1 MNSEQSLAAVEAT
14 DASSQTQTSQDM
26 SATQGRVYS
35 QQEFD
40 DAMAK
45 MKAAV
50 SKKVQKQYE
59 DLGDVEELRNIKSEF
74 ERKRQEEQV
83 KRGEFEKILQDLAS
97 KKDQEIARKDSVIR
111 EYKVDTPLLNVAAQM
126 RSVNPQQV
134 KSLLKNNVRLGG
146 DGEVEVVDDNG
157 QVRYG
162 DAGTPLGVQ
171 DLVREFLEANPHFVQ
186 PTPSTTNSKSSIAGS
201 TNGKLDLSKLDMNNP
216 DHRKVYAEYRK
227 TSGLA
232 R

>member
-1 MNSEQSLAAVEAT
+1 MDQQSLAAGEVTDTSAEQASQAQEAT
-14 DASSQTQTSQDM
+14 IL
-26 SATQGRVYS
+26 GRVYT

-50 SKKVQKQYE
+50 AKKVSKQYE
-59 DLGDVEELRNIKSEF
+59 DLGDIEELRQLRTEM
-74 ERKRQEEQV
+74 ERKRTEEQV

-97 KKDQEIARKDSVIR
+97 KKDQEIARRDQVIK
-111 EYKVDTPLLNVAAQM
+111 EYKVDTPLLNAAAQM

-134 KSLLKNNVRLGG
+134 KSLLKNSVRLNT

-162 DAGTPLGVQ
+162 DSGTPLGVQ

-186 PTPSTTNSKSSIAGS
+186 PTPSTTNSKSSITGGK
-201 TNGKLDLSKLDMNNP
+201 TQKLDISKLDMKNP
-216 DHRKVYAEYRK
+216 EHRKVYAEYRK
-227 TSGLA
+227 TAGLA
-232 R
+232 

>member
-1 MNSEQSLAAVEAT
+1 MDQNTLAADAAT
-14 DASSQTQTSQDM
+14 DSAAQQTSQADT
-26 SATQGRVYS
+26 ATPQGRVYS

-50 SKKVQKQYE
+50 VKKVTKQYE
-59 DLGDVEELRNIKSEF
+59 ELGDPEELRTIKTEY

-83 KRGEFEKILQDLAS
+83 KRGEFEKILQDLAA
-97 KKDQEIARKDSVIR
+97 KKDQEIAKRDSVIR
-111 EYKVDTPLLNVAAQM
+111 EYKVDTPLLSAAAQM
-126 RSVNPQQV
+126 RSVNPEQV
-134 KSLLKNNVRLGG
+134 KALLKNKVRLST

-171 DLVREFLEANPHFVQ
+171 DLVREFLEANPHFVA
-186 PTPSTTNSKSSIAGS
+186 PTPATSNSKSNISGGK
-201 TNGKLDLSKLDMNNP
+201 NEKLDVSKLDMKNP
-216 DHRKVYAEYRK
+216 EHRKVYAEYRK
-227 TSGLA
+227 AHGIA
-232 R
+232 

>member
-1 MNSEQSLAAVEAT
+1 MNSQDQSLAAPGAT
-14 DASSQTQTSQDM
+14 DAPAQENSQAE
-26 SATQGRVYS
+26 ATQGRVYS

-50 SKKVQKQYE
+50 AKKVSKQYE
-59 DLGDVEELRNIKSEF
+59 ELGDIEELRNIKTEF

-83 KRGEFEKILQDLAS
+83 KRGEFEKILQDLAA
-97 KKDQEIARKDSVIR
+97 KKDTEIAKRDTVIR
-111 EYKVDTPLLNVAAQM
+111 EYKVDSPLLTAAATM

-134 KSLLKNNVRLGG
+134 KSLLKNNVRLSS

-162 DAGTPLGVQ
+162 DSGQPLGVQ

-186 PTPSTTNSKSSIAGS
+186 PTPATTNGKSSITGS
-201 TNGKLDLSKLDMNNP
+201 TPSKLDLSKLDMKNP
-216 DHRKVYAEYRK
+216 EHRKIYAEYRK
-227 TSGLA
+227 SAGIA

>member
-1 MNSEQSLAAVEAT
+1 MNSEQSLEATGAT
-14 DASSQTQTSQDM
+14 DAPAQQPSQDTP
-26 SATQGRVYS
+26 ATTGRVYS

-50 SKKVQKQYE
+50 TKKVSKQYE
-59 DLGDVEELRNIKSEF
+59 ELGDVDELRTIKSEF

-97 KKDQEIARKDSVIR
+97 KKDQEIARRDSVIR
-111 EYKVDTPLLNVAAQM
+111 EYKVDSPLLAAAAQL

-134 KSLLKNNVRLGG
+134 KHLLKNNVRLAQ

-162 DAGTPLGVQ
+162 DSGQALGVQ

-201 TNGKLDLSKLDMNNP
+201 KTGKLDLSTLDMKNP

-227 TSGLA
+227 TAGLA

>member
-1 MNSEQSLAAVEAT
+1 MNSADQSLAATGDTDSPAQEPSQAEANT
-14 DASSQTQTSQDM
+14 RS
-26 SATQGRVYS
+26 RVYT

-50 SKKVQKQYE
+50 SKRVSKQYE
-59 DLGDVEELRNIKSEF
+59 ELGDIEQLRTIKSEF
-74 ERKRQEEQV
+74 ERKQQEEQV
-83 KRGEFEKILQDLAS
+83 KRGEFEKILQDLAA
-97 KKDQEIARKDSVIR
+97 KKDAEIARRDSVIR
-111 EYKVDTPLLNVAAQM
+111 EYKVDSPLLTAAAQL

-134 KSLLKNNVRLGG
+134 KSLLKNYVRLTG

-157 QVRYG
+157 QTRYG

-186 PTPSTTNSKSSIAGS
+186 PTPATSNGKSSIAGS
-201 TNGKLDLSKLDMNNP
+201 PQTRLDVSRLDMRNP
-216 DHRKVYAEYRK
+216 EHRKIYAEYRK
-227 TSGLA
+227 SAGIA
-232 R
+232 

>member
-1 MNSEQSLAAVEAT
+1 MDQNTLAANEGTDSSAT
-14 DASSQTQTSQDM
+14 ETSQAEQ
-26 SATQGRVYS
+26 ATQGRVYT

-50 SKKVQKQYE
+50 AKKVAKQYE
-59 DLGDVEELRNIKSEF
+59 ELGDPEELRTIKSEY

-97 KKDQEIARKDSVIR
+97 KKDQEIAKRDSVIR
-111 EYKVDTPLLNVAAQM
+111 EYKVDTPLLSAAAQM
-126 RSVNPQQV
+126 RSVNPEQV
-134 KSLLKNNVRLGG
+134 KALLKNKVRLST

-162 DAGTPLGVQ
+162 DAVTPMGVK
-171 DLVREFLEANPHFVQ
+171 DLVREFLEAKPHFVQ
-186 PTPSTTNSKSSIAGS
+186 PTPSTTNSKSSISG
-201 TNGKLDLSKLDMNNP
+201 GKQEKLDVSKLDMRNP
-216 DHRKVYAEYRK
+216 EHRKIYAQYRK
-227 TSGLA
+227 SAGLA
-232 R
+232 

>member
-1 MNSEQSLAAVEAT
+1 MDSNQTLAADGAT
-14 DASSQTQTSQDM
+14 DASAQETSQDM
-26 SATQGRVYS
+26 AATQGRVYS

-45 MKAAV
+45 MKAVVA
-50 SKKVQKQYE
+50 KKVAKQYE
-59 DLGDVEELRNIKSEF
+59 DLGDPEELRTIKSEF

-83 KRGEFEKILQDLAS
+83 KRGEFEKILQDLAT
-97 KKDQEIARKDSVIR
+97 KKDQEIARRDQVIK
-111 EYKVDTPLLNVAAQM
+111 EYKVDTPLLSAAAQM

-134 KSLLKNNVRLGG
+134 KSLLKNNVRLGQ

-162 DAGTPLGVQ
+162 DSGSPLGVQ

-186 PTPSTTNSKSSIAGS
+186 PTPSTTNSKSSFTGS
-201 TNGKLDLSKLDMNNP
+201 TNGKLDISKLDMKNP
-216 DHRKVYAEYRK
+216 EHRKVYAEYRK
-227 TSGLA
+227 TAGIA
-232 R
+232 

>member
-1 MNSEQSLAAVEAT
+1 MNSEQSLEATGAT
-14 DASSQTQTSQDM
+14 DAPAQQPSQDTP
-26 SATQGRVYS
+26 ATQGRVYS

-50 SKKVQKQYE
+50 AKKVSKQYE
-59 DLGDVEELRNIKSEF
+59 DLGDVDELRTIKTEF
-74 ERKRQEEQV
+74 EKKRLEEQV
-83 KRGEFEKILQDLAS
+83 KRGEFEKILQDLAT
-97 KKDQEIARKDSVIR
+97 KKDQEIARRDQVIR
-111 EYKVDTPLLNVAAQM
+111 EYKVDSPLLEAAAQF

-134 KSLLKNNVRLGG
+134 KSLLKSNVRLAQ

-162 DAGTPLGVQ
+162 DSGQALGVQ

-201 TNGKLDLSKLDMNNP
+201 KTAKLDLSKLDMKNP
-216 DHRKVYAEYRK
+216 EHRKVYAEYRK
-227 TSGLA
+227 TAGLA

>member
-1 MNSEQSLAAVEAT
+1 MDQNTLAANEAT
-14 DASSQTQTSQDM
+14 DASAQETSQAEQ
-26 SATQGRVYS
+26 ATQGRVYT

-50 SKKVQKQYE
+50 AKKVAKQYE
-59 DLGDVEELRNIKSEF
+59 ELGDPEELRTIKTEY

-97 KKDQEIARKDSVIR
+97 KKDQEIAKRDSVIR
-111 EYKVDTPLLNVAAQM
+111 EYKVDTPLLSAAAQM
-126 RSVNPQQV
+126 RSVNPEQV
-134 KSLLKNNVRLGG
+134 KALLKNKVRLST

-186 PTPSTTNSKSSIAGS
+186 PTPATTNSKSSISG
-201 TNGKLDLSKLDMNNP
+201 GKIEKLDVSKLDMRNP
-216 DHRKVYAEYRK
+216 EHRKVYAEYRK
-227 TSGLA
+227 ANGIA
-232 R
+232 